1 MNYNN
6 PHTLQPCLEYLNGRL
21 KGLQQVDIQGGYDN
35 GSNTLIV
42 LISLLK
48 RIDDEGYL

>member
-1 MNYNN
+1 MSWI
-6 PHTLQPCLEYLNGRL
+6 PKWKI
-21 KGLQQVDIQGGYDN
+21 KGITTRWMTGVDIQGGYDN